1 MWWERWIPKLYLT
14 KSNICG
20 VECIYSETGISFNYA
35 VLNIKKNKV
44 EVSVQGTTTDAK
56 EILTLAKKL
65 SAVVSLAIVGKGV
78 ITKKII
84 FKSNPRVIEIQD
96 DLEKLLE
103 FCQDYGYRYN
113 EADLYN
119 FKSYAW
125 QQYNKYSQGKNAKN
139 MWDEDTRRLAG
150 RF

>member
-1 MWWERWIPKLYLT
+1 M
-14 KSNICG
+14 
-20 VECIYSETGISFNYA
+20 
-35 VLNIKKNKV
+35 
-44 EVSVQGTTTDAK
+44 AK
-56 EILTLAKKL
+56 
-65 SAVVSLAIVGKGV
+65 
-78 ITKKII
+78 IT

-119 FKSYAW
+119 FRSYAW

-139 MWDEDTRRLAG
+139 MWDEDTRRFAG

>member
-1 MWWERWIPKLYLT
+1 M
-14 KSNICG
+14 
-20 VECIYSETGISFNYA
+20 
-35 VLNIKKNKV
+35 
-44 EVSVQGTTTDAK
+44 AK
-56 EILTLAKKL
+56 
-65 SAVVSLAIVGKGV
+65 
-78 ITKKII
+78 ITY
-84 FKSNPRVIEIQD
+84 KSNPRVIEIQD

-139 MWDEDTRRLAG
+139 MWDEDLRRFAG
-150 RF
+150 YRQA